1 VSWHKSVKQSGK
13 AASKQY
19 RNFNWSSGLGFGLFI
34 GLLIAL
40 GGCESE
46 SSSSST
52 SADSG
57 STPSRL
63 DEVRNRG
70 QLACGVSGELPG
82 FSFVRADGSYAG
94 LDVDICR
101 AIAAAIFDDPEAVEY
116 RNLNAKERFTAV
128 QTGEVDVLSRNTTWI
143 LSRET
148 TVRMVF
154 GPVVFYDGQ
163 GVMVRKQ
170 SNLTNLSQFKNVSIC
185 IQTGTTHEQNL
196 TDQIRKQGLT
206 YRPLVFEDV
215 NSMFAAYSQN
225 RCQVI
230 TADRSALLARRTKL
244 PQPDEHQILDVV
256 LSKEPL
262 APAVAAGDERWAA
275 IMRWVIYALF
285 EAEELGIT
293 SQNIAEQT
301 KSSNPVIKRFLG
313 TEGELGQGLG
323 LTNDFVGRIIKH
335 VGNYSEVYNRSLGS
349 GTPLNL
355 PRGQNH
361 LWTNGGLM
369 YAPPFR

>member
-1 VSWHKSVKQSGK
+1 
-13 AASKQY
+13 
-19 RNFNWSSGLGFGLFI
+19 
-34 GLLIAL
+34 
-40 GGCESE
+40 
-46 SSSSST
+46 
-52 SADSG
+52 
-57 STPSRL
+57 
-63 DEVRNRG
+63 
-70 QLACGVSGELPG
+70 
-82 FSFVRADGSYAG
+82 
-94 LDVDICR
+94 
-101 AIAAAIFDDPEAVEY
+101 
-116 RNLNAKERFTAV
+116 
-128 QTGEVDVLSRNTTWI
+128 
-143 LSRET
+143 
-148 TVRMVF
+148 
-154 GPVVFYDGQ
+154 VFYDGQ

-170 SNLTNLSQFKNVSIC
+170 NNLNDLSRFKNVSIC

-206 YRPLVFEDV
+206 YKPLVFEDV

-293 SQNIAEQT
+293 SQNVAEQT
-301 KSSNPVIKRFLG
+301 KSSNPVVKRLLG

-323 LTNDFVGRIIKH
+323 LTNDFVVRIIKH
-335 VGNYSEVYNRSLGS
+335 VGNYSEVYNRSLGPE
-349 GTPLNL
+349 TPLNL
-355 PRGQNH
+355 PRGQNN